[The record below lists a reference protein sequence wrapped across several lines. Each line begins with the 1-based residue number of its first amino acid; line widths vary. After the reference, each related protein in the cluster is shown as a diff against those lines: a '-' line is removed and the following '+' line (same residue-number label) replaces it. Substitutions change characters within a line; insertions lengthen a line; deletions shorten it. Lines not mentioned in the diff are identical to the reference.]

1 LKTDA
6 VPILN
11 PFEMG
16 RLHFEEHLAWQSLFA
31 PTHHYFHINRLE
43 DYKDMMRFPLP
54 PHRKVVFDFVFLT
67 QGTSVRSKGLD
78 NFEFSA
84 NTFFFL
90 PAYQITSHKSMS
102 VDAKGFYCHFDLEL
116 LTKNLHSKEILQDFP
131 FLQFIG
137 NPLVKIDKDTTE
149 SILFILQR
157 LEKEYNKPNEPDFG
171 IVQVYLLALMSEI
184 KKFVDAGRKIKIN
197 AASQITEKYKSALEQ
212 YIYQK
217 QKITDYAEILAVSP
231 NHLNKCVK
239 STTGKSAHDLLDDML
254 LLEAKVLL
262 KQSNLAIAEIAYR
275 IGKSELS
282 DFGRFFKQKTGF
294 TPSAYRKLA

>member
-294 TPSAYRKLA
+294 TPSEYRKMD

>member
-16 RLHFEEHLAWQSLFA
+16 QLHFEEHLAWQSLFA

-54 PHRKVVFDFVFLT
+54 PHRKVVYDFVFLT
-67 QGTSVRSKGLD
+67 EGKSVRSKGLD
-78 NFEFSA
+78 SFEFVA

-90 PAYQITSHKSMS
+90 PAYQITTHKSMS
-102 VDAKGFYCHFDLEL
+102 ADARGFYCHFDLDL
-116 LTKNLHSKEILQDFP
+116 LTKNIHHKEILQDFP

-137 NPLVKIDKDTTE
+137 NPLVSVDEATRET
-149 SILFILQR
+149 ILFLLQR
-157 LEKEYNKPNEPDFG
+157 LEKEYQKPEKPDFRLA
-171 IVQVYLLALMSEI
+171 QLYLLALMTEI
-184 KKFVDAGRKIKIN
+184 KPFVVADKKVKIN
-197 AASQITEKYKSALEQ
+197 AASQITDRYKNALEQ
-212 YIYQK
+212 FIYQK
-217 QKITDYAEILAVSP
+217 QKITDFAEILAVTP

-239 STTGKSAHDLLDDML
+239 ATTGKSAHELLDDML

-262 KQSNLAIAEIAYR
+262 KQTTLPIADVALR

-294 TPSAYRKLA
+294 TPSEYRKMD

>member
-1 LKTDA
+1 MKTDA

-43 DYKDMMRFPLP
+43 DFKDMMRFPLP

-102 VDAKGFYCHFDLEL
+102 DDAKGFYCHFDLEL
-116 LTKNLHSKEILQDFP
+116 LTKNLYSKEILQDFP

-137 NPLVKIDKDTTE
+137 NPLVKIDEDTTH

-157 LEKEYNKPNEPDFG
+157 LEKEYKKTNEPDFG

-184 KKFVDAGRKIKIN
+184 KTFVDAARKVKIN

-217 QKITDYAEILAVSP
+217 QKITDYAEILAVTP

-239 STTGKSAHDLLDDML
+239 ATTGKSAHDLLDDML

-262 KQSNLAIAEIAYR
+262 KQSNLAIAEVAYR

-294 TPSAYRKLA
+294 TPSEYRKID

>member
-1 LKTDA
+1 LKTEA

-16 RLHFEEHLAWQSLFA
+16 QIHFDSHLAWQSLFA

-43 DYKDMMRFPLP
+43 DYKGMMRFPLP

-67 QGTSVRSKGLD
+67 QGSSVRSKGLD
-78 NFEFSA
+78 SFDFSA
-84 NTFFFL
+84 DTFFFL
-90 PAYQITSHKSMS
+90 PAYQITTHKSMS
-102 VDAKGFYCHFDLEL
+102 ADAAGYYCHFDIEL
-116 LTKNLHSKEILQDFP
+116 LTKNFHSKEILQDFP

-137 NPLVKIDKDTTE
+137 NPLVTIDTATSE
-149 SILFILQR
+149 TILFILQR
-157 LEKEYNKPNEPDFG
+157 LEKEYLKQENPDFG

-184 KKFVDAGRKIKIN
+184 KSFVDTQRKVKIN
-197 AASQITEKYKSALEQ
+197 AASQITEKYKSALAQ

-217 QKITDYAEILAVSP
+217 QKITDYAEVLAVTP

-239 STTGKSAHDLLDDML
+239 ATTGKSAHDLLDDML

-262 KQSNLAIAEIAYR
+262 KQSNLSIAEIAFR
-275 IGKSELS
+275 IGKNELS

-294 TPSAYRKLA
+294 TPSEYRKMD